1 MCVCVCVCVRACSVA
16 QSCPTLLQP
25 HGLYSPLGSS
35 VHGLFQARIL
45 EWVAI
50 SSFRRS
56 SRLRNRTL
64 ISFVSCIGRWI
75 LYHLPPLLTIITYL
89 ALSLTNI
96 FSVIEWRDFPTGDSH
111 LQEALANGTWHAV
124 GTCSLF
130 VRQVL
135 HFVHT
140 QIRSLVRVYSVVCI
154 PVPQH
159 LLDCG
164 LRLPNLASWLWPSV
178 QPTQKHDLRH
188 EHSHHEFIIQPD
200 SVLSR
205 FPCAIP

>member
-1 MCVCVCVCVRACSVA
+1 MDFSRQEYWSGLAFPPSGDRPDLGIVPS
-16 QSCPTLLQP
+16 SLL
-25 HGLYSPLGSS
+25 SPALVGGFFTT
-35 VHGLFQARIL
+35 V
-45 EWVAI
+45 
-50 SSFRRS
+50 
-56 SRLRNRTL
+56 
-64 ISFVSCIGRWI
+64 
-75 LYHLPPLLTIITYL
+75 PPLLTIITSL

-96 FSVIEWRDFPTGDSH
+96 FSVIEWRDFPTGDCH

-140 QIRSLVRVYSVVCI
+140 QIRSLVRVYSVLCI
-154 PVPQH
+154 PVPRH
-159 LLDCG
+159 PLDCG

-178 QPTQKHDLRH
+178 QPTQKHGLRH

-205 FPCAIP
+205 FPCAIPSVLSYPSYL

>member
-1 MCVCVCVCVRACSVA
+1 MKYISFLLFSSTSLLLPTHLPPPSCTRA
-16 QSCPTLLQP
+16 QSCNPMDC
-25 HGLYSPLGSS
+25 SPPGSS

-50 SSFRRS
+50 SSRRS
-56 SRLRNRTL
+56 SRLRDRTL

-75 LYHLPPLLTIITYL
+75 LYHLPPLLTIITSL

-154 PVPQH
+154 PVPRH

-164 LRLPNLASWLWPSV
+164 LRLPNLAS
-178 QPTQKHDLRH
+178 
-188 EHSHHEFIIQPD
+188 
-200 SVLSR
+200 
-205 FPCAIP
+205 

>member
-75 LYHLPPLLTIITYL
+75 LYHLPPLLTIITSL

-124 GTCSLF
+124 GTCSLWG
-130 VRQVL
+130 
-135 HFVHT
+135 
-140 QIRSLVRVYSVVCI
+140 RSYILFTPRLGHLWEFILSSVSLSPSTSLTAVSDY
-154 PVPQH
+154 PTWPP
-159 LLDCG
+159 DCG
-164 LRLPNLASWLWPSV
+164 LVCSPPRNM
-178 QPTQKHDLRH
+178 
-188 EHSHHEFIIQPD
+188 I
-200 SVLSR
+200 
-205 FPCAIP
+205 